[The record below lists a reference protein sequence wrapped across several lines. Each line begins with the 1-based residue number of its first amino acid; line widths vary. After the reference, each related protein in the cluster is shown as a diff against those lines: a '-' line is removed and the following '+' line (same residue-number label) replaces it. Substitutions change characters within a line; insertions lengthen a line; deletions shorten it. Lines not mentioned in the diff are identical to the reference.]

1 MDAFASI
8 NHLEDLIN
16 SKGIN
21 KNEALKTRLSG
32 YNPDDDIEDWEEDD
46 EYEDDLDE
54 TEDNGE
60 DDDVNFEG
68 DWKEDGRSEED

>member
-1 MDAFASI
+1 M
-8 NHLEDLIN
+8 N

-21 KNEALKTRLSG
+21 KNEALKTRLFG

-46 EYEDDLDE
+46 EYEDDLD
-54 TEDNGE
+54 DGE

-68 DWKEDGRSEED
+68 DWKEDGWSEEDWN